1 MIEDIDSVENN
12 IKFLGLLR
20 MKGIFKIKTTNGHR
34 FHLVPH
40 KLEFEPP
47 YHPRTDREF
56 FIEPYCQINVYEEM
70 TNEIIID
77 DGSKLSELNHW
88 KFNALKLD
96 YLLREIIRLGG
107 EKNAEG
113 MGIVLDL
120 HQDIKLNNVEEYEK
134 DIAGIPSEL
143 TNIT

>member
-1 MIEDIDSVENN
+1 
-12 IKFLGLLR
+12 
-20 MKGIFKIKTTNGHR
+20 
-34 FHLVPH
+34 
-40 KLEFEPP
+40 
-47 YHPRTDREF
+47 
-56 FIEPYCQINVYEEM
+56 M

-77 DGSKLSELNHW
+77 DVSKLSELNHW

-107 EKNAEG
+107 EKNTDG
-113 MGIVLDL
+113 MRTVLDL

-143 TNIT
+143 TNIILRD